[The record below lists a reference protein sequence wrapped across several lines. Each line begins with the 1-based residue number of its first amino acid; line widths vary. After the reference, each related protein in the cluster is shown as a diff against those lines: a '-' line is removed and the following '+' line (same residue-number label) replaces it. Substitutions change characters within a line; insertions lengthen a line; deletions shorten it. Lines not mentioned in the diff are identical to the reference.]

1 MAKKTV
7 INTKSETNA
16 TISPAEKATL
26 VIPNTGRLEQ
36 AEVNKDG
43 INIKQALG
51 ALKLVDIADVDLLLT
66 FANGE
71 RIVIPNG
78 ALEAVSSAPPT
89 ATFHDQKIA
98 LPELLKYVGLTYQ
111 AKPGSLRLVSE
122 NIDAN
127 PPSDINTTDREPTP
141 ITPPPAPIVKVS
153 PGTGVGK
160 GLANGLGDVPDTY
173 VPLVTAQPSVY
184 RIGASPSTPIN
195 ELIKGA
201 PNFDVNLFT
210 SNEFKLSPSG
220 RINAPLGAFVNDANP
235 QELVARSNP
244 ANQATREVINGT
256 SGADNIVHNAN
267 FALDSQW
274 AKSIHATIS
283 NISPTQPIT
292 ISIDQAKL
300 ALMSGFD
307 LVGTGI
313 THVAGSNTWSID
325 PTLITATGFDFKI
338 VYDIDTRINPV
349 TVNFVADVN
358 IKGTSGPF
366 SLDYTKPI
374 YFTYRDVDANTADFT
389 VTDPLTG
396 KQMFVLPSK
405 GLGVDIRA
413 GAGDDLITAGAG
425 NDWINGGEGSDT
437 INGGIGQDT
446 IKYDTSSASVQVDL
460 RSTTAQTSTGD
471 ALGDILSNI
480 ENVTGSIYDDRL
492 TGSQVSNI
500 LKGLNGNDILVS
512 IGSNN
517 TLDGGNG
524 TDTAS
529 FEFNDNGIDASLRT
543 NTSSNGDKL
552 VSIENLTGSSFD
564 DTLEGN
570 AGANHFDGDDHQANG
585 DTVSYANAPV
595 VANTSNVG
603 VVASLSGYTFT
614 NFSSAQSAVVA
625 TGDAV
630 GDTFANIENLTG
642 SAFNDTLI
650 GDASSNTLKGGAGN
664 DIFEGLAGADRL
676 IGDSGTDTASYAFA
690 DASVTADLSGLF
702 VAANLQQGDAQGDTF
717 DSMENLTGSKFNDT
731 LIGDSNA
738 NTINS
743 GDGDDV
749 LEGLGGADT
758 FIGGE
763 GTDTATYI
771 NSSGAVRAS
780 LTNNLSFF
788 DSAGDA
794 IGDTFNGIE
803 NLTGSSF
810 SDALF
815 GNSGANII
823 NGGDGSDFLQGLGG
837 GDSYIGGS
845 GIDSVSYARANDNTG
860 VIANLLTGQGTAGF
874 ANGDTYNSIENLIG
888 TNWDDQFTGDNNAN
902 NLTGG
907 LGNDILRGNGG
918 ADNISGGDGDDEIY
932 DDLNG
937 ATIIDAGAG
946 KDKVYLRNSDTSTD
960 SISGGDGLEDTL
972 IWQDGRSLFFDMTS
986 GSVDMVGAT
995 AQTKL
1000 NAFENFTNEATFAN
1014 ASNGWSSWIRVSNI
1028 DNVITGHATRVDI
1041 VDFST
1046 STAAVYA
1053 NIGTNSFTATGV
1065 AGIDTTTQTVAGQVA
1080 RGGSGNDTLLNID
1093 SLIGSSS
1100 NDVLIGNSGVNWLNG
1115 GAGNDRLYGFE
1126 GNDILEGGT
1135 GNDYLEAGD
1144 GNDSLLGG
1152 DGNDT
1157 LLGGAGNDTLDG
1169 GAGADTINGGSDNDT
1184 VTYASSSAV
1193 NITFSNAN
1201 TAMGAGGQAQGD
1213 QLSNIENIIGSAS
1226 NDSFTL
1232 VANTLPTT
1240 INGGDGSDTIKL
1252 SGLTSS
1258 LYDLT
1263 PVAIL
1268 STSIETIDIR
1278 DGVANNLGL
1287 SEQDIVTLLDRL
1299 AGSTGLPTLTIL
1311 ANSSDTITLD
1321 AGFTWAQSFNSGVS
1335 TTYNINNSS
1344 NTAVAAITWQVA

>member
-7 INTKSETNA
+7 TNTKSETNA
-16 TISPAEKATL
+16 TLNSAEKATL
-26 VIPNTGRLEQ
+26 AIPNKGHLEQ

-51 ALKLVDIADVDLLLT
+51 TLKLVDIADVDLLLT

-78 ALEAVSSAPPT
+78 ALDAVSGTPPT

-127 PPSDINTTDREPTP
+127 PPSDIDTSDREPTP
-141 ITPPPAPIVKVS
+141 VSPPPAPVVKVS

-160 GLANGLGDVPDTY
+160 GLANGLGDVPETY
-173 VPLVTAQPSVY
+173 NPLVTAQPSVY
-184 RIGASPSTPIN
+184 RVGKSASTPIN
-195 ELIKGA
+195 HLIQGT

-210 SNEFKLSPSG
+210 SNEFKVTPSG
-220 RINAPLGAFVNDANP
+220 RTDNPLGAFLISATS
-235 QELVARSNP
+235 QELVSRSNP
-244 ANQATREVINGT
+244 DKQATLEKINGT
-256 SGADNIVHNAN
+256 SGNDNITHNPD
-267 FALDSQW
+267 FALSTQW
-274 AKSIHATIS
+274 SKTIHATVS
-283 NISPTQPIT
+283 NISPTELIT
-292 ISIDQAKL
+292 IVIDQTKL
-300 ALMSGFD
+300 ALMPGFD
-307 LVGTGI
+307 IIGTGI
-313 THVAGSNTWSID
+313 SHVAGSNTWTID
-325 PTLITATGFDFKI
+325 PTLVPADGINFQI
-338 VYDIDTRINPV
+338 IYDIDTRIDNV
-349 TVNFVADVN
+349 SVDFVANVN
-358 IKGTSGPF
+358 MKGTSGPF
-366 SLDYTKPI
+366 TLDYSKQL
-374 YFTYRDVDANTADFT
+374 YFTYRDVDAKTEDFT
-389 VTDPLTG
+389 VTDALTG

-405 GLGVDIRA
+405 GLGVDIQS
-413 GAGDDLITAGAG
+413 GAGNDLITAGAG
-425 NDWINGGEGSDT
+425 NDWINGGEGADNV
-437 INGGIGQDT
+437 NGGIGQDT
-446 IKYDTSSASVQVDL
+446 IKYDTSSAAVQVDL
-460 RSTTAQTSTGD
+460 RSTAAQTSTGD
-471 ALGDILSNI
+471 ASGDILSNI
-480 ENVTGSIYDDRL
+480 ENVTGSSFDDRI
-492 TGSQVSNI
+492 TGSQVSNV
-500 LKGLNGNDILVS
+500 LKGLAGNDTLVS

-517 TLDGGNG
+517 TLDGGSG

-529 FEFNDNGIDASLRT
+529 YEFNDNGIDASLRT

-552 VSIENLTGSSFD
+552 VSIENLTGSNFD

-570 AGANHFDGDDHQANG
+570 AGANHFDGGDHQANG
-585 DTVSYANAPV
+585 DKVSYANATV

-614 NFSSAQSAVVA
+614 NFSSTQSAVVA

-642 SAFNDTLI
+642 SAFNDMLI
-650 GDASSNTLKGGAGN
+650 GNASSNTLKGGAGN
-664 DIFEGLAGADRL
+664 DILEGLAGADKL
-676 IGDSGTDTASYAFA
+676 IGDSGMDTASYAFS
-690 DASVTADLSGLF
+690 DAGVTADLSGLF

-738 NTINS
+738 NNINS

-749 LEGLGGADT
+749 LEGLGGGDT

-763 GTDTATYI
+763 GTDTVTYI

-788 DSAGDA
+788 DTAGDA
-794 IGDTFNGIE
+794 IGDTFDGIE

-845 GIDSVSYARANDNTG
+845 GIDTVSYARADDNTG

-888 TNWDDQFTGDNNAN
+888 TNWDDQLTGDNNAN

-946 KDKVYLRNSDTSTD
+946 DDKVHLSASDGSMDTIT
-960 SISGGDGLEDTL
+960 GGAGIDTL
-972 IWQDGRSLFFDMTS
+972 IWRDGRSISIDMSS
-986 GSVDMVGAT
+986 GSTDLVGAT

-1014 ASNGWSSWIRVSNI
+1014 SSNGWSSWVRVSNV

-1053 NIGTNSFTATGV
+1053 NIGTSSFTATGV
-1065 AGIDTTTQTVAGQVA
+1065 AGIDTTTQTVAAQVA

-1100 NDVLIGNSGVNWLNG
+1100 NDVLVGNSGVNWLNG
-1115 GAGNDRLYGFE
+1115 GAGNDRLYGLE
-1126 GNDILEGGT
+1126 GNDALEGGT

-1157 LLGGAGNDTLDG
+1157 LLGGADNDTLDG
-1169 GAGADTINGGSDNDT
+1169 GAGADTINGGSGNDT

-1201 TAMGAGGQAQGD
+1201 TATGAGGQAQGD
-1213 QLSNIENIIGSAS
+1213 QLSNIENIIGSAG
-1226 NDSFTL
+1226 NDSFAL
-1232 VANTLPTT
+1232 VANALPTT

-1252 SGLTSS
+1252 SGLTTS

-1263 PVAIL
+1263 PVATL

-1278 DGVANNLGL
+1278 DGFANNLGL